1 MDMKKSFLII
11 ILLIIAIGSFSS
23 VQATAK
29 NVAFAIYLSQSRAWS
44 EMPLSKL
51 ELLEEPLI
59 TDVDIIEYRWNTHE
73 VILSKQGDRKY
84 NNQSNKN
91 RESGRVFV
99 IVADG
104 VRCYH
109 GAFWQKILSASY
121 PYPVI
126 LVDSTPPDIIKIERA
141 YPSEKFA
148 IGDDPRS
155 DERIYKAL
163 LSIGKLRGH
172 KGGGRFPNSY
182 TGPDKFSSIEHLKRW
197 AESGFG
203 GGHLEELTLSG
214 RKIFIADRCW
224 TSGVY
229 SSEVGIY
236 VHSASDLILRYSI
249 PVQHMYYH
257 KFLIKGDRLIIL
269 RGGPKGYENV
279 IVELS
284 VSDLFGS

>member
-1 MDMKKSFLII
+1 MDMKKSFLIT

-23 VQATAK
+23 VQATDK
-29 NVAFAIYLSQSRAWS
+29 NIAFAIYLSQSVAWS
-44 EMPLSKL
+44 EMPLSEL
-51 ELLEEPLI
+51 ELSKEPLI

-73 VILSKQGDRKY
+73 VVLSKQGARKY
-84 NNQSNKN
+84 NQSIKN
-91 RESGRVFV
+91 RDSGRVFV

-109 GAFWQKILSASY
+109 GAFWQMILSASY

-126 LVDSTPPDIIKIERA
+126 LIDSTSPNIIKIERA

-155 DERIYKAL
+155 DERVCKAL
-163 LSIGKLRGH
+163 LSIGRLRGY
-172 KGGGRFPNSY
+172 KGGNRFPNSF
-182 TGPDKFSSIEHLKRW
+182 TGPDKFGSIEHLKRW

-203 GGHLEELTLSG
+203 GGHVEELTLSD

-236 VHSASDLILRYSI
+236 IHSASGLILRYSI

-257 KFLIKGDRLIIL
+257 KFLVKGDRLIIL